1 MGLESI
7 IGKENYT
14 FISILSIFRIERYAT
29 VNPIKAKDIGI
40 IIILFKE
47 NPPVLF
53 ATIIT
58 IRIEEMI
65 VAGIEYFLMPK

>member
-7 IGKENYT
+7 IGKGNYT
-14 FISILSIFRIERYAT
+14 LISILSIFLMERYAT
-29 VNPIKAKDIGI
+29 VNPMNAKDMGI